1 MFLLILFE
9 KGMKV
14 FFEEN
19 FLRKKNIQYVN
30 L

>member
-1 MFLLILFE
+1 MFLLISFE
-9 KGMKV
+9 KDMKV